1 MHNIHPSLPV
11 CPLYPHKNGFKSG
24 GKFIRS
30 KNKHVSASVLLPCRV
45 PQGCTVLWM
54 SPVFSPCLWSTRAHT
69 HNTYQ
74 RTHILSKGHS
84 EAVITSILQLCYR
97 CYPLSSQSS
106 PFLWVRS
113 GENEAQNPAAIK
125 CLLPLPN
132 SSVWTHHS
140 CTIYFICY
148 TQSHTSSNLPQKIY
162 LTELPLCPS
171 GDLSKLKI
179 ALFCS
184 RWYLHN
190 KTLSV
195 NGFVQYRGWKHNKYF
210 LTKQRPNDCKYHSLS
225 LHFWSNNT
233 VCLEM
238 NYSHCCIFMFSY
250 SRQNIMYFIK
260 YNGWFSH
267 QLTLGGKVL

>member
-1 MHNIHPSLPV
+1 MSFSSIPSDFTICPRLPLLMHNIRPSLPV

-54 SPVFSPCLWSTRAHT
+54 SPVFSLCLWSTRAHT
-69 HNTYQ
+69 HNTHQ

-97 CYPLSSQSS
+97 CYPLSSQSSLS

-140 CTIYFICY
+140 CTILHYLLY
-148 TQSHTSSNLPQKIY
+148 LLHTVP
-162 LTELPLCPS
+162 
-171 GDLSKLKI
+171 
-179 ALFCS
+179 
-184 RWYLHN
+184 
-190 KTLSV
+190 
-195 NGFVQYRGWKHNKYF
+195 
-210 LTKQRPNDCKYHSLS
+210 
-225 LHFWSNNT
+225 
-233 VCLEM
+233 
-238 NYSHCCIFMFSY
+238 
-250 SRQNIMYFIK
+250 
-260 YNGWFSH
+260 H
-267 QLTLGGKVL
+267 Q

>member
-1 MHNIHPSLPV
+1 MSFSSIPSDFTICPRLPLLMHNIRPSLPV

-54 SPVFSPCLWSTRAHT
+54 SPVFSLCLWSTRAHT
-69 HNTYQ
+69 HNTHQ

-84 EAVITSILQLCYR
+84 EAVITSILQLCYH
-97 CYPLSSQSS
+97 CYPLSSQSSLS

-140 CTIYFICY
+140 CTILHYLLY
-148 TQSHTSSNLPQKIY
+148 LLHTVP
-162 LTELPLCPS
+162 
-171 GDLSKLKI
+171 
-179 ALFCS
+179 
-184 RWYLHN
+184 
-190 KTLSV
+190 
-195 NGFVQYRGWKHNKYF
+195 
-210 LTKQRPNDCKYHSLS
+210 
-225 LHFWSNNT
+225 
-233 VCLEM
+233 
-238 NYSHCCIFMFSY
+238 
-250 SRQNIMYFIK
+250 
-260 YNGWFSH
+260 H
-267 QLTLGGKVL
+267 Q

>member
-1 MHNIHPSLPV
+1 MTNIFTFGKTASHLYLTFCFLQYFFHNCIPPWVFHLFHLILQSVHGFPYLCTTSTPPYL
-11 CPLYPHKNGFKSG
+11 CAPLYPHKNGFKSG

-69 HNTYQ
+69 HNTHQ

-106 PFLWVRS
+106 LSPFLWVRS

-132 SSVWTHHS
+132 SSVWTHQS
-140 CTIYFICY
+140 CTILHYLLY
-148 TQSHTSSNLPQKIY
+148 LLHTVP
-162 LTELPLCPS
+162 
-171 GDLSKLKI
+171 
-179 ALFCS
+179 
-184 RWYLHN
+184 
-190 KTLSV
+190 
-195 NGFVQYRGWKHNKYF
+195 
-210 LTKQRPNDCKYHSLS
+210 
-225 LHFWSNNT
+225 
-233 VCLEM
+233 
-238 NYSHCCIFMFSY
+238 
-250 SRQNIMYFIK
+250 
-260 YNGWFSH
+260 H
-267 QLTLGGKVL
+267 Q